1 MHGIKTP
8 PQDFTL
14 KIQGRLMREGG
25 RICRTLQ
32 YKYVCMY
39 VPYSL
44 DIMPSLFISPPLPPL
59 TFCMNLL
66 LRYIYLQFMPP
77 SDSATPRNERK
88 VRTHCTTLLMKF
100 SYLLA
105 SNTQTKL
112 VVVRKLHCVSSSD
125 CSHSAP

>member
-44 DIMPSLFISPPLPPL
+44 DIMPSLFISPPSPP
-59 TFCMNLL
+59 
-66 LRYIYLQFMPP
+66 YILHEFAAEVYLSPIYAP
-77 SDSATPRNERK
+77 LGLCDS
-88 VRTHCTTLLMKF
+88 
-100 SYLLA
+100 
-105 SNTQTKL
+105 
-112 VVVRKLHCVSSSD
+112 
-125 CSHSAP
+125 